1 MRGGGIVGVWQL
13 AGAGAA
19 PETLDVTR
27 PPTLETL
34 APAVAVAGGAGV
46 ELELRG
52 VGVHEPECKLLAR
65 SGGVHVPVQVTTYL
79 SQVYLNQISQHAPEC
94 KLFARPNGAHVPVQ
108 LTEYYRIN
116 AKTSYA

>member
-1 MRGGGIVGVWQL
+1 MNPNNHPQACLVRGGGIVGVWQL

-46 ELELRG
+46 ELELCG

-65 SGGVHVPVQVTTYL
+65 SGGAHVPVQVTIPTC
-79 SQVYLNQISQHAPEC
+79 SPI
-94 KLFARPNGAHVPVQ
+94 
-108 LTEYYRIN
+108 
-116 AKTSYA
+116 